1 MTDRNSKDE
10 ADTLFYFYY
19 DLAKK
24 MALNEPSFE
33 VLKISSSWLSA
44 LEKVGNKDIR
54 NSYIKLLVLA
64 LQHPEPMCPFKD
76 LPPET
81 IDPLEDEV
89 FEMARKFMKKEGT
102 ATCSNDYK
110 DSANPTI
117 ETAVSHDTCTYAAS
131 QVIPNV
137 GTQCYFATSN
147 ESIHEWSIPPQLSIP
162 KEHMHARSLDW
173 ERTAAGIQLEAVIA
187 MPAEPVPEATTND
200 DQLSETVKPE
210 LSPCRVMD
218 VEQQNRN
225 VTENFTWANSSFL
238 TGEIIL
244 GAEMCSDRNIE
255 AQIKTQSE
263 LDDDVMTAHD
273 KLYPGDFKVQLDS
286 SFVSE
291 LNKAKHT
298 VTEAGDINNT
308 NEGDHQDCKL
318 KQYSECSKPPAN
330 ECVQQTTH
338 CGRQSAGQEIISP
351 PKKTYKHVPLG
362 PRKSISCC
370 EVSEG
375 RTCFNDSSS
384 DDFPAMKGSKDII
397 DNYKRQLE
405 KTISYQQASLEF
417 KRSASAAEECLDGVK
432 SLLRIPARTSKND
445 ADFREE
451 SLKFSKNV

>member
-187 MPAEPVPEATTND
+187 MPAEPMPEATTND

-308 NEGDHQDCKL
+308 NEGDHQV
-318 KQYSECSKPPAN
+318 E
-330 ECVQQTTH
+330 TH
-338 CGRQSAGQEIISP
+338 I
-351 PKKTYKHVPLG
+351 PLG

-451 SLKFSKNV
+451 SLKFNFETDWIV